1 MPNNRHRR
9 VARLRRQ
16 LDYKKR
22 TDAERALAMFR
33 EAAAKSLEL
42 AKGIIGTIVEE
53 IKRGKL
59 NE

>member
-33 EAAAKSLEL
+33 EAATKSLEL
-42 AKGIIGTIVEE
+42 ARNIIGALAKS
-53 IKRGKL
+53 IKKGKD